1 MRFPKARRWLAGLL
15 AAAAALVY
23 PTPITATMPAAN
35 ALLTANLTVEVRDAV
50 TGELL
55 HMQQKKNLV
64 VDAGLNLIRDLLDGD
79 AVAGLTHMAVGTG
92 TAAAA
97 ASDTALGTEVHRGA
111 VTQRVSA
118 AKQLVVKWFVN
129 STSANGSTLAEV
141 GLFNAASGGTMFARA
156 KLATAIT
163 KSSAIT
169 VQIIWTINMAAA

>member
-1 MRFPKARRWLAGLL
+1 MQVVTV
-15 AAAAALVY
+15 ALDVNVAVAIHDAE
-23 PTPITATMPAAN
+23 TG
-35 ALLTANLTVEVRDAV
+35 ALLDRQEV
-50 TGELL
+50 
-55 HMQQKKNLV
+55 HNLV
-64 VDAGLNLIRDLLDGD
+64 VDSGLNLIRDLLDGD

-97 ASDTALGTEVHRGA
+97 AGDTALGTEVHRGA

-169 VQIIWTINMAAA
+169 VQVIWTINLAAA